1 MRRPRA
7 KPLTEAMIKRLQALA
22 DEGPRTE
29 YSDSGNPGLRLRIG
43 PRSASWSLFL
53 QLNGQRSRHALGEWP
68 DVGVD
73 EARRRAKRLQ
83 QETKHSRTTP
93 ATLADLLADYAAL
106 KGPSLRRNR
115 STINSLKDAIASIRH
130 RHPATLSRRDIATIV
145 ARKAKTAPSHANRQL
160 AYLKALFNWAIAQG
174 LMETNPALGVGKPA
188 RESPR
193 ERTPTMEEIA
203 AIWTAAALRP
213 HPYGPIVQMLILTAC
228 RRQEV
233 AEMRWSEL
241 RLPPQSKVGE
251 WIIPASR
258 TKNGRAIRIPLSA
271 SAREIIEA
279 AELYQ
284 INDLVFATFSGSP
297 FQSWSKAKIALDR
310 VINTNSSKPL
320 EWTHHDL
327 RRSFATY
334 ACDDLD
340 ALPEVVDRCLNHVGA
355 ATSSTV
361 ARVYAR
367 GALFDQRR
375 NVLEAWSE
383 AILDAVDR
391 Y

>member
-1 MRRPRA
+1 
-7 KPLTEAMIKRLQALA
+7 
-22 DEGPRTE
+22 
-29 YSDSGNPGLRLRIG
+29 
-43 PRSASWSLFL
+43 
-53 QLNGQRSRHALGEWP
+53 
-68 DVGVD
+68 
-73 EARRRAKRLQ
+73 
-83 QETKHSRTTP
+83 
-93 ATLADLLADYAAL
+93 
-106 KGPSLRRNR
+106 
-115 STINSLKDAIASIRH
+115 
-130 RHPATLSRRDIATIV
+130 
-145 ARKAKTAPSHANRQL
+145 
-160 AYLKALFNWAIAQG
+160 
-174 LMETNPALGVGKPA
+174 
-188 RESPR
+188 
-193 ERTPTMEEIA
+193 
-203 AIWTAAALRP
+203 
-213 HPYGPIVQMLILTAC
+213 
-228 RRQEV
+228 
-233 AEMRWSEL
+233 MRWSEL